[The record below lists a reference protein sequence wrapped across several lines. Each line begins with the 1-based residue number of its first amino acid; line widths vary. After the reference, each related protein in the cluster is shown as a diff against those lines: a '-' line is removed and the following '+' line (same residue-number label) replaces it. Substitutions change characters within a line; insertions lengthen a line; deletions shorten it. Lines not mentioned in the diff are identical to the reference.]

1 MRAHLDLTHGLIVSE
16 RLSAELAPV
25 LGRARAKD
33 HGTSQALINLL
44 IYLGV
49 AAAVLI
55 VLDLRRTEAKVPT
68 DATEAAAVSVPIG
81 AVP

>member
-1 MRAHLDLTHGLIVSE
+1 M
-16 RLSAELAPV
+16 
-25 LGRARAKD
+25 
-33 HGTSQALINLL
+33 INLL